1 MENLMTIQNVLNQ
14 KNNYNLAI
22 PFVES
27 QQVNPFFKL
36 RVSLLNVNTDP
47 RAKEIYKVGSQSIGG
62 GKFEDLYTLA
72 KPFLERLAT
81 EAGIQFAPG
90 YGDVVK
96 IDDNTWKSCAFGAI
110 RLPDGSART
119 SNNFKI
125 IDLLTEEK
133 KYRFAYQEKAAHGIT
148 DRKAAVDASKKYS
161 GQWQGETFVVA
172 ESDREKYVERSLLEA
187 MAQLR
192 SSAPQK
198 AATGAIL
205 RVIRELLGIKSMYTI
220 DELRKP
226 FAVARMSFSPDY
238 NDPVVKQMMIQQAMQ
253 SVGNLFGN
261 IQPVTQTISIPQN
274 TSVDD
279 EIDFPADP
287 VVDDYSDV
295 SKEILKESHDQH
307 QCPTQD
313 AESGSRS
320 HEQQKSDAQPE
331 QEDRSMD
338 FCCDKCGAVIPERV
352 WDYSVNNFGRPLCY
366 KCQKIEKGNRR

>member
-1 MENLMTIQNVLNQ
+1 MENLITIQHVLNQ

-27 QQVNPFFKL
+27 QQINPFFKL
-36 RVSLLNVNTDP
+36 SVSLLNVNTDP

-72 KPFLERLAT
+72 KPFLDRLAT

-96 IDDNTWKSCAFGAI
+96 IDDNTWKSCAFGSI

-161 GQWQGETFVVA
+161 GQWQGDSFVIA
-172 ESDREKYVERSLLEA
+172 EPDREKYIERSLLEA
-187 MAQLR
+187 MAHLR

-198 AATGAIL
+198 ASTGAIL

-238 NDPVVKQMMIQQAMQ
+238 NDPVVKQMMLQQAMQ

-261 IQPVTQTISIPQN
+261 IQPVTQTISIPKN
-274 TSVDD
+274 TTVDD

-287 VVDDYSDV
+287 VVDDYADV
-295 SKEILKESHDQH
+295 SKEIPEEPHGQH
-307 QCPTQD
+307 Q
-313 AESGSRS
+313 
-320 HEQQKSDAQPE
+320 AQPQE
-331 QEDRSMD
+331 FPEREDRSMD
-338 FCCDKCGAVIPERV
+338 FCCDKCNTVISENV
-352 WDYSVNNFGRPLCY
+352 WNYSYEKFGQPLCM
-366 KCQKIEKGNRR
+366 KCQRKVRENGGR